1 MKKAFAVT
9 VGILFFIG
17 IVLIYFSTENKPD
30 LPEKATQTGSPSPTK
45 ELTSKVEG
53 SSSAKI
59 STNPTPKETK
69 MPKQYSAYPQMV
81 IDQNKAYTAIMET
94 SKGQIVLEL
103 FAKEAP
109 KTVNNFVFLARDG
122 FYDGTTFHR
131 IIKGFMI
138 QGGDPLGN
146 GTGSPG
152 YKFDDEPVTKNYDRG
167 ILAMANAGPNTNG
180 SQFFIMHQN
189 YALPRSYTIFGQ
201 VTKGLDVVDQIAE
214 MPVTGPEN
222 STPTETVTITKITIE
237 EK

>member
-1 MKKAFAVT
+1 MKKAFAVA
-9 VGILFFIG
+9 VGSLFFIG
-17 IVLIYFSTENKPD
+17 IVLVFFSTENKPD
-30 LPEKATQTGSPSPTK
+30 LPQKATQTSSPPPTK

-53 SSSAKI
+53 SSSAKEG
-59 STNPTPKETK
+59 TNQSPKENK
-69 MPKQYSAYPQMV
+69 MPKQYAAYPQMV
-81 IDQNKAYTAIMET
+81 IDQNKTYTATLQT

-146 GTGSPG
+146 GTGGPG

-167 ILAMANAGPNTNG
+167 ALAMANAGPNTNG

-189 YALPRSYTIFGQ
+189 YAPPKDYTIFGQ
-201 VTKGLDVVDQIAE
+201 VTKGLEVVDQIAE
-214 MPVTGPEN
+214 TPVAGPEN
-222 STPTETVTITKITIE
+222 STPTETVTISKITIE